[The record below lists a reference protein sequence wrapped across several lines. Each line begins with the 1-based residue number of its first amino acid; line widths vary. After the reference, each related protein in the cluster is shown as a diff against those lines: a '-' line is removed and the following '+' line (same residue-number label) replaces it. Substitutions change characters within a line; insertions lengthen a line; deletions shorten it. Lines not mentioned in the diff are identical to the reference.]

1 MQTAVGNFTL
11 RDKKCYMA
19 GTMHQNRTFCS
30 ALYHWVSY
38 VENPLSENLFS
49 TSYNILIAFCPE

>member
-19 GTMHQNRTFCS
+19 GTMHQNRTFSS
-30 ALYHWVSY
+30 ALFEYQY